1 MLKII
6 PYIALKF
13 HLYFIFKPG
22 VSQLVEKTMLGLF
35 DIKPGVTLLY
45 ARFEYL
51 QM

>member
-6 PYIALKF
+6 PEIDLKF

-22 VSQLVEKTMLGLF
+22 VSQLVEKTVLVLF
-35 DIKPGVTLLY
+35 GIKPGVTLLY
-45 ARFEYL
+45 ARFEYI